1 MIDALRAPG
10 TREAL
15 GTIWNHLDRPSGS
28 WNARSAICIVRW
40 QDGIAPYIIS
50 VLLSPGTPSGLL
62 ERPPALER
70 PPGYWNACSANGT
83 IWNFGTALG
92 LLEQSRRLYL
102 ERAKR

>member
-50 VLLSPGTPSGLL
+50 VLLSALGTREALM
-62 ERPPALER
+62 ERRSL
-70 PPGYWNACSANGT
+70 WNARSSNGT
-83 IWNFGTALG
+83 ARFSAIS
-92 LLEQSRRLYL
+92 LL
-102 ERAKR
+102 